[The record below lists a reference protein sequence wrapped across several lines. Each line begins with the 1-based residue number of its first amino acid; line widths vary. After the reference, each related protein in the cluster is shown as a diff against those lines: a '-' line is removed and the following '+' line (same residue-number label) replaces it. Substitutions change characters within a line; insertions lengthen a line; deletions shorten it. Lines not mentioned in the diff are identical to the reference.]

1 MSVERPP
8 VALFAFRRPDHL
20 RATLATLAGA
30 HGASDTDLHVF
41 CDGPRTPEDVDG
53 VTAVRDLARGADG
66 FRSVTVNESEVNRG
80 LAASVMAGV
89 ADVLRNHE
97 TVIVLEDD
105 MLVAPEFLDYLAE
118 GLALYADEP
127 RVVSIHAF
135 CVVADEPMPQSFF
148 LRGADCWGWAT
159 WRRGWAV
166 FDPDGAALLARLDA
180 SGEARAFDYDGAYPY
195 RQMLVDQVAGRV
207 DSWAIR
213 WYASAFLAGML
224 TLYPGRSLLQNI
236 GQDGSGT
243 HVGSSAAHQVPVGR
257 ITLPLVVVP
266 VEESASGRA
275 AVMRALRRT
284 HGSGLRD
291 RLRRLVRG
299 GAS

>member
-1 MSVERPP
+1 MSAERAP

-20 RATLATLAGA
+20 RATLTSLAAA
-30 HGASDTDLHVF
+30 HGAKATDLHVF
-41 CDGPRTPEDVDG
+41 CDGSRGPADDADVG
-53 VTAVRDLARGADG
+53 AVRDIARNAVG
-66 FRSVTVNESEVNRG
+66 FRSVSVHASPENRG
-80 LAASVMAGV
+80 LAASVIAGV
-89 ADVLRNHE
+89 TQVLQEHE

-118 GLALYADEP
+118 GLQLYADEP
-127 RVVSIHAF
+127 TVASVHAF
-135 CVVADEPMPQSFF
+135 CVVADEPMPQTFF

-159 WRRGWAV
+159 WRRGWAA
-166 FDPDGAALLARLDA
+166 FDPDGAALLARLDE
-180 SGEARAFDYDGAYPY
+180 SGEARTFDYDGAYPY

-243 HVGSSAAHQVPVGR
+243 HRGNSAAHQVPAGSIR
-257 ITLPLVVVP
+257 LPLDRLP
-266 VEESASGRA
+266 VAESAAGRA
-275 AVMRALRRT
+275 AVMRALRRE
-284 HGSGLRD
+284 HGGGLRD
-291 RLRRLVRG
+291 RLMRALRG
-299 GAS
+299 GRR